1 MEPTDLTKRQLAVLK
16 FIRVF
21 VAQEGRSPTLTE
33 IAKGVGSSA
42 VSTIHKHVQHL
53 MDKGFL
59 VRSHGKGNNLVV
71 AADYETRVPPGRA
84 ASPQTLRGSSSGHL
98 PHRAVRTEHPVPG
111 REWGGGA
118 GSGSETL
125 PPMRILPFCGE
136 VAAGSPILPESRAL
150 PIEVPNSIH
159 RQRDE
164 LFVLRVRGDSM
175 VDDAIL
181 DGDLVVLQRKGEY
194 RNGDRVV
201 ALIDQEEVTLKEL
214 RRDAKGIWLIPHNAE
229 LHPNCYAP
237 QRIDIQG
244 ALVGVMRSC

>member
-1 MEPTDLTKRQLAVLK
+1 MKASDLTKRQQAVLN
-16 FIRVF
+16 FIRTF
-21 VAQEGRSPTLTE
+21 VQDEGRSPTLAE

-71 AADYETRVPPGRA
+71 ASGAPGEPAPVRSERPEP
-84 ASPQTLRGSSSGHL
+84 AS
-98 PHRAVRTEHPVPG
+98 A
-111 REWGGGA
+111 
-118 GSGSETL
+118 
-125 PPMRILPFCGE
+125 MKIYPFCGD

-164 LFVLRVRGDSM
+164 LFVLRVRGESM

-201 ALIDQEEVTLKEL
+201 ALIDREEVTLKEF
-214 RRDAKGIWLIPHNAE
+214 RRDAKGVWLIPHNPE
-229 LHPNCYAP
+229 LQPRCYPP

-244 ALVGVMRSC
+244 VLVGVMRSC

>member
-1 MEPTDLTKRQLAVLK
+1 MKASDLTKRQQAVLK
-16 FIRVF
+16 FIRTF
-21 VAQEGRSPTLTE
+21 VQDEGRSPTLAE

-71 AADYETRVPPGRA
+71 AAEVDT
-84 ASPQTLRGSSSGHL
+84 
-98 PHRAVRTEHPVPG
+98 
-111 REWGGGA
+111 
-118 GSGSETL
+118 GSGSHRALRPEPRPEAAPTA
-125 PPMRILPFCGE
+125 RIFPFCGD

-159 RQRDE
+159 RQREE

-201 ALIDQEEVTLKEL
+201 ALIDQEEVTLKEF
-214 RRDAKGIWLIPHNAE
+214 RRDAKGVWLIPHNPD
-229 LHPNCYAP
+229 LQPRCYPP
-237 QRIDIQG
+237 QAIDIQG
-244 ALVGVMRSC
+244 VLVGVMRSC

>member
-1 MEPTDLTKRQLAVLK
+1 MKASDLTKRQQAVLK
-16 FIRVF
+16 FIRTF
-21 VAQEGRSPTLTE
+21 VQDEGRSPTLAE

-71 AADYETRVPPGRA
+71 ATESDIQPPAPRAGRPEA
-84 ASPQTLRGSSSGHL
+84 RPEA
-98 PHRAVRTEHPVPG
+98 
-111 REWGGGA
+111 GA
-118 GSGSETL
+118 
-125 PPMRILPFCGE
+125 PRIFPFCGD

-159 RQRDE
+159 RHREE

-201 ALIDQEEVTLKEL
+201 ALIDQEEVTLKEF
-214 RRDAKGIWLIPHNAE
+214 RRDTRGVWLIPHNPD
-229 LHPNCYAP
+229 LQPRCYPP

-244 ALVGVMRSC
+244 VLVGVMRSC

>member
-1 MEPTDLTKRQLAVLK
+1 MKASDLTKRQQAVLK
-16 FIRVF
+16 FIRTF
-21 VAQEGRSPTLTE
+21 VQSEGRSPTLAE

-71 AADYETRVPPGRA
+71 ADATDDDGQVPSQGRGEPRLEGL
-84 ASPQTLRGSSSGHL
+84 ST
-98 PHRAVRTEHPVPG
+98 VR
-111 REWGGGA
+111 
-118 GSGSETL
+118 
-125 PPMRILPFCGE
+125 IFPFCGD

-159 RQRDE
+159 RQREE

-175 VDDAIL
+175 IDDAIL

-201 ALIDQEEVTLKEL
+201 ALIDQEEVTLKEF
-214 RRDAKGIWLIPHNAE
+214 RRDPKGVWLIPHNPD
-229 LHPNCYAP
+229 LQPRCYPP

-244 ALVGVMRSC
+244 VLVGVMRSC

>member
-1 MEPTDLTKRQLAVLK
+1 MKASDLTKRQQAVLK
-16 FIRVF
+16 FIRAF
-21 VAQEGRSPTLTE
+21 VQGEGRSPTLSE
-33 IAKGVGSSA
+33 IAKGVGSNA

-71 AADYETRVPPGRA
+71 ATGTEDEALPPRSGRSDGRA
-84 ASPQTLRGSSSGHL
+84 EAKSS
-98 PHRAVRTEHPVPG
+98 VR
-111 REWGGGA
+111 
-118 GSGSETL
+118 
-125 PPMRILPFCGE
+125 IFPFCGD

-201 ALIDQEEVTLKEL
+201 ALIDRDEVTLKEF
-214 RRDAKGIWLIPHNAE
+214 RRDAKGVWLIPHNPD
-229 LHPNCYAP
+229 LQPRCYSP
-237 QRIDIQG
+237 QRVDIQG
-244 ALVGVMRSC
+244 VLVGVMRSC

>member
-1 MEPTDLTKRQLAVLK
+1 MKASDLTKRQQAVLK
-16 FIRVF
+16 FIRTF
-21 VAQEGRSPTLTE
+21 VHDEGRSPTLAE

-71 AADYETRVPPGRA
+71 ATETSEESLPPRTG
-84 ASPQTLRGSSSGHL
+84 
-98 PHRAVRTEHPVPG
+98 RTEARADAVPIV
-111 REWGGGA
+111 
-118 GSGSETL
+118 
-125 PPMRILPFCGE
+125 RIFPFCGD
-136 VAAGSPILPESRAL
+136 VAAGAPILPESRAL

-201 ALIDQEEVTLKEL
+201 ALIDREEVTLKEF
-214 RRDAKGIWLIPHNAE
+214 RRDAKGVWLIPHNPE
-229 LHPNCYAP
+229 LQPRCYPP
-237 QRIDIQG
+237 QLIDIQG
-244 ALVGVMRSC
+244 VLVGVMRSC

>member
-1 MEPTDLTKRQLAVLK
+1 MKASDLTKRQQAVLK
-16 FIRVF
+16 FIRSF
-21 VAQEGRSPTLTE
+21 VQDEGRSPTLAE

-71 AADYETRVPPGRA
+71 A
-84 ASPQTLRGSSSGHL
+84 SGID
-98 PHRAVRTEHPVPG
+98 AE
-111 REWGGGA
+111 A
-118 GSGSETL
+118 TL
-125 PPMRILPFCGE
+125 PRTGRSDARDSRPDVTPIVRIFPFCGD
-136 VAAGSPILPESRAL
+136 VAAGSPILPESRAV
-150 PIEVPNSIH
+150 PIEVPNTIH

-181 DGDLVVLQRKGEY
+181 DGDLVVLQRKGDY

-201 ALIDQEEVTLKEL
+201 ALIDQEEVTLKEF
-214 RRDAKGIWLIPHNAE
+214 RRDPKGVWLIPHNPD
-229 LHPNCYAP
+229 LQPRCYPP

-244 ALVGVMRSC
+244 VLVGVMRSC

>member
-1 MEPTDLTKRQLAVLK
+1 MKVLNKAKKKGLTTCGSTLTLKAMKPSDLTKRQQAVLK
-16 FIRVF
+16 FIRTF
-21 VAQEGRSPTLTE
+21 VQDEGRSPTLAE

-71 AADYETRVPPGRA
+71 AAGSAPEEA
-84 ASPQTLRGSSSGHL
+84 AP
-98 PHRAVRTEHPVPG
+98 RTERHEPASLV
-111 REWGGGA
+111 
-118 GSGSETL
+118 
-125 PPMRILPFCGE
+125 RIFPFCGD

-159 RQRDE
+159 RQKEE

-201 ALIDQEEVTLKEL
+201 ALIDREEVTLKEF
-214 RRDAKGIWLIPHNAE
+214 RRDAKGVWLIPHNPE
-229 LHPNCYAP
+229 LQPRCYPP
-237 QRIDIQG
+237 QNIDIQG
-244 ALVGVMRSC
+244 VLVGVMRSC

>member
-1 MEPTDLTKRQLAVLK
+1 MKPVDLTKRQQAVLR
-16 FIRVF
+16 FIQAF
-21 VAQEGRSPTLTE
+21 VDREGRSPTLTE

-71 AADYETRVPPGRA
+71 AIEESSEATPGRA
-84 ASPQTLRGSSSGHL
+84 SARGLVSERPWS
-98 PHRAVRTEHPVPG
+98 AVNGATR
-111 REWGGGA
+111 GGGA
-118 GSGSETL
+118 TAPA
-125 PPMRILPFCGE
+125 PPLRIIPYCGE

-164 LFVLRVRGDSM
+164 LFVLRVTGNSM

-214 RRDAKGIWLIPHNAE
+214 RRDARGIWLIPHNSE
-229 LHPNCYAP
+229 LQPHCYPP
-237 QRIDIQG
+237 QRVDIQG

>member
-1 MEPTDLTKRQLAVLK
+1 MKASDLTKRQQAVLQ
-16 FIRVF
+16 FIRTF
-21 VAQEGRSPTLTE
+21 VQEEGRSPTLAE

-71 AADYETRVPPGRA
+71 AADADAHGAASKAGRSETRPEV
-84 ASPQTLRGSSSGHL
+84 STLR
-98 PHRAVRTEHPVPG
+98 
-111 REWGGGA
+111 
-118 GSGSETL
+118 
-125 PPMRILPFCGE
+125 IFPFCGD

-159 RQRDE
+159 RQKEE

-201 ALIDQEEVTLKEL
+201 ALIDREEVTLKEF
-214 RRDAKGIWLIPHNAE
+214 RRDAKGVWLIPHNPE
-229 LHPNCYAP
+229 LEPRCYPP

-244 ALVGVMRSC
+244 LLVGVMRSC

>member
-1 MEPTDLTKRQLAVLK
+1 MKASDLTKRQQAVLK
-16 FIRVF
+16 FIRTF
-21 VAQEGRSPTLTE
+21 VQDEGRSPTLAE

-71 AADYETRVPPGRA
+71 AAGSVMEESAPRPERGEPV
-84 ASPQTLRGSSSGHL
+84 SP
-98 PHRAVRTEHPVPG
+98 VR
-111 REWGGGA
+111 
-118 GSGSETL
+118 
-125 PPMRILPFCGE
+125 IFPFCGD

-201 ALIDQEEVTLKEL
+201 ALIDQEEVTLKEF
-214 RRDAKGIWLIPHNAE
+214 RRDAKGVWLIPHNPE
-229 LHPNCYAP
+229 LQPHCYAP
-237 QRIDIQG
+237 QNIDIQG
-244 ALVGVMRSC
+244 VLVGVMRSC

>member
-1 MEPTDLTKRQLAVLK
+1 MKASDLTKRQQAVLK
-16 FIRVF
+16 FIRTF
-21 VAQEGRSPTLTE
+21 VQSEERSPTLAE

-71 AADYETRVPPGRA
+71 ATDMQDSGDASASSRSGRSDA
-84 ASPQTLRGSSSGHL
+84 RGDM
-98 PHRAVRTEHPVPG
+98 APV
-111 REWGGGA
+111 
-118 GSGSETL
+118 
-125 PPMRILPFCGE
+125 MRIFPFCGD

-164 LFVLRVRGDSM
+164 LFVLRVRGESM
-175 VDDAIL
+175 IDDAIL

-201 ALIDQEEVTLKEL
+201 ALIDQEEVTLKEF
-214 RRDAKGIWLIPHNAE
+214 RRDAKGVWLIPHNPE
-229 LHPNCYAP
+229 LRPRCYPP

-244 ALVGVMRSC
+244 VLVGVMRSC

>member
-1 MEPTDLTKRQLAVLK
+1 LTTFASTLTFEPMKASDLTKRQQAVLR
-16 FIRVF
+16 FIRTF
-21 VAQEGRSPTLTE
+21 VQSEGRSPTLAE

-71 AADYETRVPPGRA
+71 ATGQDEEVSPPRTGRSDA
-84 ASPQTLRGSSSGHL
+84 
-98 PHRAVRTEHPVPG
+98 RAEVTPIVR
-111 REWGGGA
+111 
-118 GSGSETL
+118 
-125 PPMRILPFCGE
+125 IFPFCGD

-175 VDDAIL
+175 IDDAIL

-201 ALIDQEEVTLKEL
+201 ALIDQEEVTLKEF
-214 RRDAKGIWLIPHNAE
+214 RRDAKGVWLIPHNPE
-229 LHPNCYAP
+229 LQPRCYPP

-244 ALVGVMRSC
+244 VLVGVMRSC

>member
-1 MEPTDLTKRQLAVLK
+1 MKASDLTKRQQAVLK
-16 FIRVF
+16 FIRTF
-21 VAQEGRSPTLTE
+21 VQSEGRSPTLAE

-71 AADYETRVPPGRA
+71 AAGEVDEPA
-84 ASPQTLRGSSSGHL
+84 
-98 PHRAVRTEHPVPG
+98 RTERSEVLPV
-111 REWGGGA
+111 
-118 GSGSETL
+118 
-125 PPMRILPFCGE
+125 MRIFPFCGD

-159 RQRDE
+159 RQREE

-175 VDDAIL
+175 IDDAIL
-181 DGDLVVLQRKGEY
+181 DGDLVVLQRKGDY

-201 ALIDQEEVTLKEL
+201 ALIDQEEVTLKEF
-214 RRDAKGIWLIPHNAE
+214 RRDPKGVWLIPHNPE
-229 LHPNCYAP
+229 LQPRCYPP

-244 ALVGVMRSC
+244 VLVGVMRSC

>member
-1 MEPTDLTKRQLAVLK
+1 MKASDLTKRQQAVLK
-16 FIRVF
+16 FIRTF
-21 VAQEGRSPTLTE
+21 VQDEGRSPTLAE

-71 AADYETRVPPGRA
+71 ASGIDAEATPSRTGRNDA
-84 ASPQTLRGSSSGHL
+84 RPEMT
-98 PHRAVRTEHPVPG
+98 PIVR
-111 REWGGGA
+111 
-118 GSGSETL
+118 
-125 PPMRILPFCGE
+125 IFPFCGD
-136 VAAGSPILPESRAL
+136 VAAGSPILPESRAV
-150 PIEVPNSIH
+150 PIEVPNTIH

-181 DGDLVVLQRKGEY
+181 DGDLVVLQRKGDY

-201 ALIDQEEVTLKEL
+201 ALIDQEEVTLKEF
-214 RRDAKGIWLIPHNAE
+214 RRDPKGVWLIPHNPD
-229 LHPNCYAP
+229 LQPRCYPP

-244 ALVGVMRSC
+244 VLVGVMRSC

>member
-1 MEPTDLTKRQLAVLK
+1 MKPSDLTKRQQAVLK

-21 VAQEGRSPTLTE
+21 VAQEERSPTLTE

-71 AADYETRVPPGRA
+71 ASEDEAEAAPRGNAPWGSAETPSSAQPQGRMW
-84 ASPQTLRGSSSGHL
+84 RGIRSI
-98 PHRAVRTEHPVPG
+98 
-111 REWGGGA
+111 
-118 GSGSETL
+118 GSGAAMESL
-125 PPMRILPFCGE
+125 PVMRIIPFCGE
-136 VAAGSPILPESRAL
+136 VAAGTPILPESRAL

-175 VDDAIL
+175 VEDAIL

-214 RRDAKGIWLIPHNAE
+214 RRDAKGIWLIPHNSDLE
-229 LHPNCYAP
+229 PRCYPP

>member
-1 MEPTDLTKRQLAVLK
+1 MKASDLTKRQQAVLK
-16 FIRVF
+16 FIRTF
-21 VAQEGRSPTLTE
+21 VQSEGRSPTLSE

-71 AADYETRVPPGRA
+71 ATETSEESLPPRTG
-84 ASPQTLRGSSSGHL
+84 
-98 PHRAVRTEHPVPG
+98 RTEARADAVPIV
-111 REWGGGA
+111 
-118 GSGSETL
+118 
-125 PPMRILPFCGE
+125 RIFPFCGD
-136 VAAGSPILPESRAL
+136 VAAGAPILPESRAL

-201 ALIDQEEVTLKEL
+201 ALIDREEVTLKEF
-214 RRDAKGIWLIPHNAE
+214 RRDAKGVWLIPHNPE
-229 LHPNCYAP
+229 LQPRCYPP
-237 QRIDIQG
+237 QLIDIQG
-244 ALVGVMRSC
+244 VLVGVMRSC

>member
-1 MEPTDLTKRQLAVLK
+1 MKASDLTKRQQAVLK
-16 FIRVF
+16 FIRTF
-21 VAQEGRSPTLTE
+21 VQDEGRSPTLAE

-71 AADYETRVPPGRA
+71 AAEVD
-84 ASPQTLRGSSSGHL
+84 
-98 PHRAVRTEHPVPG
+98 
-111 REWGGGA
+111 A
-118 GSGSETL
+118 GSGSHRALRSEPRPESAPST
-125 PPMRILPFCGE
+125 RIFPFCGD

-201 ALIDQEEVTLKEL
+201 ALIDQEEVTLKEF
-214 RRDAKGIWLIPHNAE
+214 RRDAKGVWLIPHNPE
-229 LHPNCYAP
+229 LQPRCYPP
-237 QRIDIQG
+237 QAIDIQG
-244 ALVGVMRSC
+244 VLVGVMRSC

>member
-1 MEPTDLTKRQLAVLK
+1 MKASDLTKRQQAVLK
-16 FIRVF
+16 FIRTF
-21 VAQEGRSPTLTE
+21 VQDEGRSPTLAE

-71 AADYETRVPPGRA
+71 AAGLEDEAALPRTGRSDA
-84 ASPQTLRGSSSGHL
+84 
-98 PHRAVRTEHPVPG
+98 RAEVTPIVR
-111 REWGGGA
+111 
-118 GSGSETL
+118 
-125 PPMRILPFCGE
+125 IFPFCGD
-136 VAAGSPILPESRAL
+136 VAAGSPILPESRAV
-150 PIEVPNSIH
+150 PIEVPNTIH

-201 ALIDQEEVTLKEL
+201 ALIDQEEVTLKEF
-214 RRDAKGIWLIPHNAE
+214 RRDPKGVWLIPHNPD
-229 LHPNCYAP
+229 LQPRCYPP

-244 ALVGVMRSC
+244 VLVGVMRSC

>member
-1 MEPTDLTKRQLAVLK
+1 MKPSDLTKRQQAVLN
-16 FIRVF
+16 FIRAF
-21 VAQEGRSPTLTE
+21 VEAEGRSPTLTE

-59 VRSHGKGNNLVV
+59 ARSHGKGNNLVV
-71 AADYETRVPPGRA
+71 AEQEAPAVEALKPRTGRA
-84 ASPQTLRGSSSGHL
+84 
-98 PHRAVRTEHPVPG
+98 
-111 REWGGGA
+111 
-118 GSGSETL
+118 ETWQEA
-125 PPMRILPFCGE
+125 PTVKIYPFCGD

-175 VDDAIL
+175 VEDAIL

-201 ALIDQEEVTLKEL
+201 ALIEQEEVTLKEF
-214 RRDAKGIWLIPHNAE
+214 RRDAKGVWLIPHNPT
-229 LHPNCYAP
+229 LKPRCYPP
-237 QRIDIQG
+237 QDIDIQG
-244 ALVGVMRSC
+244 VLVGVMRSC

>member
-1 MEPTDLTKRQLAVLK
+1 MKASDLTKRQQAVLK
-16 FIRVF
+16 FIRTF
-21 VAQEGRSPTLTE
+21 VQGEGRSPTLAE

-71 AADYETRVPPGRA
+71 ADATDEDGPG
-84 ASPQTLRGSSSGHL
+84 PQHVRGEARLEGI
-98 PHRAVRTEHPVPG
+98 PTVR
-111 REWGGGA
+111 
-118 GSGSETL
+118 
-125 PPMRILPFCGE
+125 IFPFCGD

-159 RQRDE
+159 RQREE

-175 VDDAIL
+175 IDDAIL

-201 ALIDQEEVTLKEL
+201 ALIDQEEVTLKEF
-214 RRDAKGIWLIPHNAE
+214 RRDPKGVWLIPHNPE
-229 LHPNCYAP
+229 LQPRCYPP

-244 ALVGVMRSC
+244 VLVGVMRSC

>member
-1 MEPTDLTKRQLAVLK
+1 MKASDLTKRQQAVLK
-16 FIRVF
+16 FIRTF
-21 VAQEGRSPTLTE
+21 VQGEGRSPTLAE

-71 AADYETRVPPGRA
+71 AAGTDEEAAHARPSGRGESRPEGA
-84 ASPQTLRGSSSGHL
+84 A
-98 PHRAVRTEHPVPG
+98 AVR
-111 REWGGGA
+111 
-118 GSGSETL
+118 
-125 PPMRILPFCGE
+125 IFPFCGD

-175 VDDAIL
+175 VEDAIL

-201 ALIDQEEVTLKEL
+201 ALIDREEVTLKEF
-214 RRDAKGIWLIPHNAE
+214 RRDAKGVWLIPHNPA
-229 LHPNCYAP
+229 LQPRCYPP
-237 QRIDIQG
+237 QLIDIQG
-244 ALVGVMRSC
+244 VLVGVMRSC

>member
-1 MEPTDLTKRQLAVLK
+1 MKASDLTKRQQAVLK
-16 FIRVF
+16 FIRTF
-21 VAQEGRSPTLTE
+21 VQSEGRSPTLAD

-71 AADYETRVPPGRA
+71 ATTSDEETVPARSPRSEGRA
-84 ASPQTLRGSSSGHL
+84 EAAPL
-98 PHRAVRTEHPVPG
+98 
-111 REWGGGA
+111 
-118 GSGSETL
+118 
-125 PPMRILPFCGE
+125 MRIFPFCGD

-164 LFVLRVRGDSM
+164 LFVLRVRGESM
-175 VDDAIL
+175 IDDAIL

-201 ALIDQEEVTLKEL
+201 ALIDREEVTLKEF
-214 RRDAKGIWLIPHNAE
+214 RRDTKGVWLIPHNPE
-229 LHPNCYAP
+229 LQPRCYPP

-244 ALVGVMRSC
+244 VLVGVMRSC

>member
-1 MEPTDLTKRQLAVLK
+1 MKASDLTRRQQAVLN
-16 FIRVF
+16 FIRTF
-21 VAQEGRSPTLTE
+21 LQEEGRSPTLSE

-71 AADYETRVPPGRA
+71 SAAHPGDAVGEPETAPPALRA
-84 ASPQTLRGSSSGHL
+84 
-98 PHRAVRTEHPVPG
+98 PG
-111 REWGGGA
+111 
-118 GSGSETL
+118 
-125 PPMRILPFCGE
+125 MRLIPFCGD
-136 VAAGSPILPESRAL
+136 VAAGAPLLPESRAL

-164 LFVLRVRGDSM
+164 IFVLRVRGDSM
-175 VDDAIL
+175 VEDAIL

-201 ALIDQEEVTLKEL
+201 ALLDGEEVTLKEF
-214 RRDAKGIWLIPHNAE
+214 RRDAKGVWLVPHNPDLKPMVYPPDRVE
-229 LHPNCYAP
+229 
-237 QRIDIQG
+237 IQG
-244 ALVGVMRSC
+244 LLIGVMRSC

>member
-1 MEPTDLTKRQLAVLK
+1 MKASDLTKRQQAVLK
-16 FIRVF
+16 FIRTF
-21 VAQEGRSPTLTE
+21 VQSEGRSPTLAE

-71 AADYETRVPPGRA
+71 AADTEDEGPAPRSIRGEARPEGAVPI
-84 ASPQTLRGSSSGHL
+84 
-98 PHRAVRTEHPVPG
+98 
-111 REWGGGA
+111 
-118 GSGSETL
+118 
-125 PPMRILPFCGE
+125 RIFPFCGD
-136 VAAGSPILPESRAL
+136 VAAGSPILPENRAL

-201 ALIDQEEVTLKEL
+201 ALIDREEVTLKEL
-214 RRDAKGIWLIPHNAE
+214 RRDAKGVWLIPHNPA
-229 LHPNCYAP
+229 LQPRCYPP
-237 QRIDIQG
+237 QLIDIQG
-244 ALVGVMRSC
+244 VLVGVMRSC